1 MAERKL
7 KQGMNIVFSVD
18 FMNEEC
24 GVLLYGEDNIIKVYY
39 PKENTIIDIE
49 RNFILEKLR
58 KGEWLIRTPN
68 EL

>member
-1 MAERKL
+1 MTERKL

-18 FMNEEC
+18 IMHEEC
-24 GVLLYGEDNIIKVYY
+24 GILLYRKDNMIKVYY

-49 RNFILEKLR
+49 RNFILEKL
-58 KGEWLIRTPN
+58 KKSEWLIKTPD

>member
-1 MAERKL
+1 MTGRKL

-18 FMNEEC
+18 IMNEER
-24 GVLLYGEDNIIKVYY
+24 GILLYREDNIIKVYY

-49 RNFILEKLR
+49 RDFILDKLN
-58 KGEWLIRTPN
+58 KGEWLIRVPS